1 MRGGT
6 DSELSVL
13 CSSHS
18 NTQKP
23 ATDQSSYG
31 VPSFQSCAL
40 LLGASSAASAYS
52 TGCIHW
58 AKLCLTIILANGRH
72 FQMGSVHKHLVQF
85 PMPDF
90 NCSFTGEGVKIKTS
104 IPAVKSP
111 RTHSSQSS
119 TECQLKMVPR
129 ESCTG
134 WISFPVTAAFKSS
147 SGFQQLPS
155 TKSVSQE
162 PVRTLAQTLSSARMK
177 LIHLFL
183 FLQNDQ
189 I

>member
-31 VPSFQSCAL
+31 VPYFQSCAL

-119 TECQLKMVPR
+119 TGMSVKNGAQRILHWMDFI
-129 ESCTG
+129 SCN
-134 WISFPVTAAFKSS
+134 SS
-147 SGFQQLPS
+147 IQKFEWVS
-155 TKSVSQE
+155 TTSLYKVSQPGASE
-162 PVRTLAQTLSSARMK
+162 DTCPDTQ
-177 LIHLFL
+177 
-183 FLQNDQ
+183 QC
-189 I
+189 